1 MNKKFSFICLML
13 LLFSVSSYAQ
23 ITAKSPSFQLEA
35 KKNSG
40 KKDIKL
46 SLSRSG
52 SEKIDSDKPID
63 GLAITG
69 RIIQKSPRSFV
80 RVLLEDTNG
89 KKYTVLESCRLYN
102 DADTIVLSNYCEE
115 SKILAD
121 VLPRKLHVYLDDV
134 SVDISG
140 ISMNYS
146 ENISK
151 GKSSERISA
160 IQEMS
165 KASRVKQSQQI
176 VNNINAYN
184 KKNLRLWRASVTDVS
199 LMPWE
204 SRKRVLGIDE
214 SCMPNGFEYYSSGI
228 FEIGEPTT
236 GIRSLSSSTS
246 PYVDSFDWRNRHG
259 KNWMTPVKHQ
269 GKGYGCWAF
278 AAVGVTEALVNLYF
292 NRKIDCDLS
301 EQEVISCS
309 GWGDNS
315 TGGNEAG
322 ALGWISSW
330 SISEEEAFQFSDSYE
345 PCKDTSNSVEKIGM
359 GGTARVYNYKINNND
374 SVKKALI
381 HHGPITSGIIFST
394 DSISGHA
401 MVLTG
406 YSTLHEGDTIR
417 FFEHF
422 NQSPNDSLIIPRG
435 DNRIGKTYW
444 IFKNSYGTD
453 SLHYEHQGYAYV
465 LFNTD
470 SCFIQPC
477 YAKMPVRSRIYSN
490 NDIAITD
497 ADGDGYYFWGLGNKP
512 AHCPSWVPETSDG
525 DDSDINYGP
534 MDDYGHLATLP
545 DGITIKTAVTDSIDS
560 TTTKRIGIVENG
572 TLTITGTTTLAG
584 DAKIRV
590 CENGTLIVDGGT
602 LNNAKID
609 LVPGSHLIV
618 RNNGTI
624 NMATGEEFAAPIGA
638 IVDIE
643 YGSIN

>member
-1 MNKKFSFICLML
+1 ML

-40 KKDIKL
+40 KKSVRL

-121 VLPRKLHVYLDDV
+121 VLPSKLHVYLDDA
-134 SVDISG
+134 SVELSG

-146 ENISK
+146 DNISN
-151 GKSSERISA
+151 GKSSDRITT
-160 IQEMS
+160 IKELS
-165 KASRVKQSQQI
+165 KTSRIEQSQQI

-204 SRKRVLGIDE
+204 SRKRVLGMDE
-214 SCMPNGFEYYSSGI
+214 TCMPTGFEYYSSGI
-228 FEIGEPTT
+228 FEIGEPSVGNRTP
-236 GIRSLSSSTS
+236 SLSVS
-246 PYVDSFDWRNRHG
+246 PYVESFDWRNRHG
-259 KNWMTPVKHQ
+259 KRWMTDVKNQ
-269 GKGYGCWAF
+269 GHGNGCWAF
-278 AAVGVTEALVNLYF
+278 AAIGVTEALVRLYY
-292 NRKIDCDLS
+292 NRLIDCDLS

-309 GWGDNS
+309 IECGSNAE
-315 TGGNEAG
+315 GGKTSS
-322 ALGWISSW
+322 ALGWISSYGV
-330 SISEEEAFQFSDSYE
+330 SEDSCFPFFDCDTLCEVKRTPNDTIYLSGTFRIYNHNSDS
-345 PCKDTSNSVEKIGM
+345 I
-359 GGTARVYNYKINNND
+359 
-374 SVKKALI
+374 KKALI
-381 HHGPITSGIIFST
+381 KYGPSASGIYYIRNNTFR
-394 DSISGHA
+394 GHA

-406 YSTLHEGDTIR
+406 YSTLHAGDTINYYNYL
-417 FFEHF
+417 
-422 NQSPNDSLIIPRG
+422 NQELNEFDTIPSGDS
-435 DNRIGKTYW
+435 RIGQTYW

-453 SLHYEHQGYAYV
+453 SLCYEHQGYAYV
-465 LFNTD
+465 LLND
-470 SCFIQPC
+470 LNYMISPC
-477 YAKMPVRSRIYSN
+477 YAKTPVHSSIYHDS
-490 NDIAITD
+490 DIAITD
-497 ADGDGYYFWGLGNKP
+497 ADGDGYYFWGINVNKP
-512 AHCPSWVPETSDG
+512 AHCPSWVPETPDG

-534 MDDYGHLATLP
+534 MDDFGHLASLP
-545 DGITIKTAVTDSIDS
+545 EGITIKTAVTDSIDS